1 MVSLLRNFL
10 FFVLI
15 FSLLYVFLSK
25 KYIFVEDTSQKTSDS
40 LINLDIGNR
49 REKNYSS
56 FLKEIKNKEVFVLPK
71 IDNKFKTP
79 IVNKDELNKIKDN
92 LRLVGII
99 SEGTYKVI
107 IEDIRIKKTFY
118 IKEEDVFLEKIKVI
132 KIGNNSVIL
141 NCFGEEFELYL

>member
-1 MVSLLRNFL
+1 
-10 FFVLI
+10 
-15 FSLLYVFLSK
+15 
-25 KYIFVEDTSQKTSDS
+25 
-40 LINLDIGNR
+40 
-49 REKNYSS
+49 YSS

-107 IEDIRIKKTFY
+107 IEDIRMKKTFY
-118 IKEEDVFLEKIKVI
+118 IKEGEVFLEKIKVI